1 MSPQTGCLLI
11 NEIAPRMRA
20 TARCLPKVGADDVE
34 EVYQDGLAIAAKMLD
49 NAEQNGKE
57 VTAGNIVW
65 HASKQLA
72 TGRRSTYAGRTD
84 TMAPSTMLD
93 GNSRIASLH
102 GEVVSDQEPG
112 GGVESTPLTDLLV
125 DTVEDPAMAAA
136 RNIDWA
142 EFLSGLDALSRK
154 MVVAFAHGDTARSLK
169 NEAGL
174 SDSGMSSRKRQ
185 LIAKM
190 REVLGPDCLADAGR
204 QPDWRADITAQQEK
218 DACRHEM
225 GVA

>member
-1 MSPQTGCLLI
+1 
-11 NEIAPRMRA
+11 
-20 TARCLPKVGADDVE
+20 
-34 EVYQDGLAIAAKMLD
+34 MLD
-49 NAEQNGKE
+49 NAERNGKE

-65 HASKQLA
+65 YASKQLA

-102 GEVVSDQEPG
+102 GEVVSDLETG

-125 DTVEDPAMAAA
+125 DTVEDPALAAA
-136 RNIDWA
+136 RNIDWS
-142 EFLSGLDALSRK
+142 EFLSRLDDLSRK
-154 MVVAFAHGDTARSLK
+154 MIAAFACGETMRGLK
-169 NEAGL
+169 AKAGL

-204 QPDWRADITAQQEK
+204 QPDWRADITAQYEK
-218 DACRHEM
+218 EACRHESA
-225 GVA
+225 GV